1 MGLALVL
8 ALVGCESEGRGS
20 PALGALE
27 ENAPWGVVGASAAC
41 DVENTA
47 VVGHPSW
54 GGVEVTAGISA
65 VASVVVGGGVV
76 VVPPPRQSQPA
87 TSSDS
92 ASVSQHSSPIIVLF
106 LPAPLV
112 DQLCPKME

>member
-20 PALGALE
+20 LVLGALE
-27 ENAPWGVVGASAAC
+27 ENVPWGVVGASAAC
-41 DVENTA
+41 DVVNIVA
-47 VVGHPSW
+47 VGHPSW
-54 GGVEVTAGISA
+54 GGVAVTVGTSA
-65 VASVVVGGGVV
+65 VASAVVGGGVV
-76 VVPPPRQSQPA
+76 VPPHWQPQPA

-92 ASVSQHSSPIIVLF
+92 ASASQYSSPIIVLF

-112 DQLCPKME
+112 DQLCPTME